1 MKGLIL
7 KLNGEDMAKI
17 SDGTGIFAK
26 QLEKPRV
33 AICPKCGE
41 ISLYIENAD
50 KMDKRIFGFV
60 AGTDGLFAQ
69 SAVSGAHDFLIMFLY
84 FAKQI

>member
-1 MKGLIL
+1 MLEGFDIKVEWGGYGI
-7 KLNGEDMAKI
+7 KI

-26 QLEKPRV
+26 RLEKPRV

-50 KMDKRIFGFV
+50 KMDKR
-60 AGTDGLFAQ
+60 
-69 SAVSGAHDFLIMFLY
+69 
-84 FAKQI
+84 